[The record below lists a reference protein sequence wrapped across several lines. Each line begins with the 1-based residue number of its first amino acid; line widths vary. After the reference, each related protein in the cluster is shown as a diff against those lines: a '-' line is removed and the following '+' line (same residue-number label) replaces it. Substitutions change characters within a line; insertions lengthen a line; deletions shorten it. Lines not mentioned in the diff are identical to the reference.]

1 MAEET
6 AGSAP
11 PNKLQHMVVIAGR
24 NMKDQILSAMS
35 EKGCHV
41 INVFYGK
48 GSAGADTFMDA
59 LGLVLEEN
67 KILITCLILNTK
79 AEVIFDMLQKD
90 FDFNKPNTGIA
101 YVIPVEKLL
110 Y

>member
-1 MAEET
+1 MADDSGT
-6 AGSAP
+6 P
-11 PNKLQHMVVIAGR
+11 PNKLQYMVVIAGR
-24 NMKDQILSAMS
+24 GMKEQILSAMS

-48 GSAGADTFMDA
+48 GAGNADA
-59 LGLVLEEN
+59 LIDAFGLSIEEN

-79 AEVIFDMLQKD
+79 AEIIFDMLISD
-90 FDFNKPNTGIA
+90 FNFNKPNTGIA

>member
-1 MAEET
+1 MDEET
-6 AGSAP
+6 GGRAP
-11 PNKLQHMVVIAGR
+11 PNKLQYMVVIAGR
-24 NMKDQILSAMS
+24 NMKEQILSAMS

-48 GSAGADTFMDA
+48 GAVSADALMDA
-59 LGLVLEEN
+59 MGLVLEEN

-79 AEVIFDMLQKD
+79 AEIIFDMLQKD

-101 YVIPVEKLL
+101 YLIPVEKLL

>member
-1 MAEET
+1 MADDRT
-6 AGSAP
+6 A
-11 PNKLQHMVVIAGR
+11 PNKLQYMVVITGR
-24 NMKDQILSAMS
+24 NMKEQLLNAMS

-48 GSAGADTFMDA
+48 GAVSADALHDA

-79 AEVIFDMLQKD
+79 AEVIFDMLISE
-90 FDFNKPNTGIA
+90 FDFNNPNTGIA

>member
-6 AGSAP
+6 
-11 PNKLQHMVVIAGR
+11 PNKLQYMVVIAGR
-24 NMKDQILSAMS
+24 NMKEQILSAMS

-48 GSAGADTFMDA
+48 GAVNADTIMDA
-59 LGLVLEEN
+59 MGLAVEEN
-67 KILITCLILNTK
+67 KILITCLIINTK
-79 AEVIFDMLQKD
+79 AEIIFEMLQKD
-90 FDFNKPNTGIA
+90 FNFNNPNTGIA